1 MRKFAWLFGKPEIA
15 KPITIVSRPGAL
27 RWSAV
32 SIVPGPHCCL
42 AVRGLT
48 HRRYLSAEA
57 PRLPVPE
64 CNARPCECRF
74 KHHTDRRAKVQR
86 KRDRDEMSLGYK
98 ATERRSISRGRRES
112 DY

>member
-1 MRKFAWLFGKPEIA
+1 MSKFGWPFGKP
-15 KPITIVSRPGAL
+15 KVKSVSLVSRPVGS
-27 RWSAV
+27 RWNAV
-32 SIVPGPHCCL
+32 SVVPGPRGCL

-48 HRRYLSAEA
+48 NRRYLSADA

-64 CNARPCECRF
+64 CSMALCECRY
-74 KHHTDRRAKVQR
+74 KHHADRRAKVQR
-86 KRDRDEMSLGYK
+86 KRDRDGMSPPYN

>member
-1 MRKFAWLFGKPEIA
+1 MRKFTWLFGKPEIA
-15 KPITIVSRPGAL
+15 KPITIVSRPGTT

-32 SIVPGPHCCL
+32 TVVPGPRGCL

-64 CNARPCECRF
+64 CNAGLCECRY
-74 KHHTDRRAKVQR
+74 KHHADRRAKVQR
-86 KRDRDEMSLGYK
+86 KRDRDGMSPPYK

>member
-1 MRKFAWLFGKPEIA
+1 MRKFGWLFGRPKV
-15 KPITIVSRPGAL
+15 KSVSLVSRTIGS

-32 SIVPGPHCCL
+32 SVVPGKRSCP

-48 HRRYLSAEA
+48 QRRYLSAEA

-64 CNARPCECRF
+64 CNADHCECRY
-74 KHHTDRRAKVQR
+74 KHHADRRAKVQR
-86 KRDRDEMSLGYK
+86 KRDREGMSPPYPAG
-98 ATERRSISRGRRES
+98 ERRSISRGRRES